1 MAIRSAL
8 YRCYWKLERILA
20 PGLRSSQYAYFEE
33 LKRAT
38 ASHPV
43 WLDLGC
49 GHQVFGAWMDREQ
62 AEVLG
67 QARLA
72 IGLDSDV
79 PSLRHQT
86 AIRCL
91 LAGDVTH
98 LPFPDATFD
107 LVSANMVVEHL
118 ADPAAALA
126 EIQRVLTPGGSFV
139 FHTPNYRS
147 PWVRASSLLPEWAKH
162 RLARLLESRPSAD
175 VFPTR
180 YRMNTAEA
188 ISRQARD
195 SGFAAPQ
202 IRFECTSAGT
212 GALGPLAVFELCWI
226 RLLMR
231 PALAPLRTNLVV
243 VLSKPAE
250 T

>member
-1 MAIRSAL
+1 MPVGSAL
-8 YRCYWKLERILA
+8 YRCYWKLERTIA
-20 PGLRSSQYAYFEE
+20 PGLRSSQYAYYEE

-49 GHQVFGAWMDREQ
+49 GHQVFAAWMDREQ

-67 QARLA
+67 RTQLA
-72 IGLDSDV
+72 VGLDADV
-79 PSLRHQT
+79 PSLRHHT
-86 AIRCL
+86 AFRCL
-91 LAGDVTH
+91 LAGDVTR
-98 LPFPDATFD
+98 LPFSDATFD

-126 EIQRVLTPGGSFV
+126 EIKRVLAPGGAFV

-147 PWVRASSLLPEWAKH
+147 PWVRASSLMPGWAK
-162 RLARLLESRPSAD
+162 RLLARLLESRPSAD

-180 YRMNTAEA
+180 YRMNTAAA
-188 ISRQARD
+188 IGRYARD

-243 VLSKPAE
+243 VLSK
-250 T
+250 